1 MRNQPSVNHLFEQ
14 LLMILA
20 EQGVSSQ
27 QLFES
32 TELGTFKGRET
43 QTIERAKIPNLLQA
57 GAALTNDPTLMIRLG
72 QRIDISSLGTFG
84 FALMSCATL
93 QEALKLLLRYE
104 SIIGPGFPFPFQ
116 ILESDEDIIL
126 RTYIDIGNPLQ
137 KRLLTELAFSQII
150 RVAQNLTHRV
160 TNQGELRFSHDDA
173 SSLQA
178 YEAILSVPI
187 KFHQSHSEL
196 VLSKSVVKAKI
207 TSSNPAA
214 HLIFQQQCEVLRG
227 KNKAENSSAALRR
240 ILFQAGSEFPDI
252 NYIARTLHVSEST
265 LRRRLKN
272 EGTSFRKICDEVKNI
287 LARQY
292 LAATELTVADIAFL
306 LDYSEP
312 VSFRRAFVR
321 WNDMTPRDYRLQQA
335 TLEQLRIREY
345 LVP

>member
-187 KFHQSHSEL
+187 KFNQSHSEL
-196 VLSKSVVKAKI
+196 VLSKSVVKTKI
-207 TSSNPAA
+207 ASSNPAA
-214 HLIFQQQCEVLRG
+214 HVIFQQQCEDLLRG
-227 KNKAENSSAALRR
+227 LNRIENFSAAVRR
-240 ILFQAGSEFPDI
+240 ILIQAGGKFPDI
-252 NYIARTLHVSEST
+252 NHIARTLHVSEST
-265 LRRRLKN
+265 LRRRLRN
-272 EGTSFRKICDEVKNI
+272 DGNNFRMICDEVRNI

-292 LAATELTVADIAFL
+292 LAATELTVADIASL
-306 LDYSEP
+306 LNYSEP

-321 WNDMTPRDYRLQQA
+321 WNGMTPRDYRQQKA
-335 TLEQLRIREY
+335 T
-345 LVP
+345 

>member
-1 MRNQPSVNHLFEQ
+1 
-14 LLMILA
+14 
-20 EQGVSSQ
+20 
-27 QLFES
+27 
-32 TELGTFKGRET
+32 
-43 QTIERAKIPNLLQA
+43 
-57 GAALTNDPTLMIRLG
+57 
-72 QRIDISSLGTFG
+72 
-84 FALMSCATL
+84 
-93 QEALKLLLRYE
+93 
-104 SIIGPGFPFPFQ
+104 
-116 ILESDEDIIL
+116 
-126 RTYIDIGNPLQ
+126 
-137 KRLLTELAFSQII
+137 
-150 RVAQNLTHRV
+150 V

-196 VLSKSVVKAKI
+196 VLSKSVVKTKI
-207 TSSNPAA
+207 ASSNPAA
-214 HLIFQQQCEVLRG
+214 HVIFQQQCEVLRG

-252 NYIARTLHVSEST
+252 NHIARTLHVSQST
-265 LRRRLKN
+265 LRRRLRN
-272 EGTSFRKICDEVKNI
+272 EGTSFRKICDEVRNI

-292 LAATELTVADIAFL
+292 LAATELTVADIASL